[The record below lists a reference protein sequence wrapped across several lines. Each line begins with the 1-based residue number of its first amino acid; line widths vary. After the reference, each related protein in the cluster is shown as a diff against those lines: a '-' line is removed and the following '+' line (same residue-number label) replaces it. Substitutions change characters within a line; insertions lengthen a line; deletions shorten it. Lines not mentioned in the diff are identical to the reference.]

1 MEFNPQA
8 PWLAPARHVWRGL
21 RRIPPVRRFIERR
34 VLYPS
39 LPHIRRSRTYP
50 SGPILIAGFFSSVH
64 GLGEAARLELA
75 ALRASGKEA
84 YGIDISPPFGLED
97 LLPPDGLRTLENA
110 PKHGPLLLHCNAPE
124 AGRVLRYLGPRLT
137 SDRKIIGYWAWEL
150 EVLPH
155 DWHLAYKYIDELWV
169 PSHYTARAFANA
181 PVPLKVVPH
190 TVGNIVDGGH
200 SHTDLGLPSS
210 CEHARL
216 FLCMADGRSDLKR
229 KNISGAIKAFG
240 KAVGNNPKVSLIVK
254 LHHLEHAGSERQRI
268 YSLSSAYKNV
278 HIIDAIFSTA
288 QRNSLLHRCDVIIS
302 LHRAEGFALLL
313 AEALQIGKKIIAT
326 DYSGST
332 DFLTAENALLI
343 PYNKVPVRGDSPN
356 YVGYPGAL
364 WAEPDLQEATRAM
377 ANCCSDDR
385 ES

>member
-64 GLGEAARLELA
+64 GIGEAARLELA

-84 YGIDISPPFGLED
+84 YGIDISPPFGLEEM
-97 LLPPDGLRTLENA
+97 PVPEGVCPREKA
-110 PKHGPLLLHCNAPE
+110 QRHGPLLLYCNAPE
-124 AGRVLRYLGPRLT
+124 AGRALRFLGPELT
-137 SDRKIIGYWAWEL
+137 TERRIIGYWAWEL
-150 EVLPH
+150 EVPPH
-155 DWHLAYKYIDELWV
+155 DWHRAYAYLDEIWV
-169 PSHYTARAFANA
+169 PSQHTARAFANA
-181 PVPLKVVPH
+181 PVPLKVVPYR
-190 TVGNIVDGGH
+190 VREVPDGGH
-200 SHTDLGLPSS
+200 GRVALGLPAS
-210 CEHARL
+210 CEQSCL

-229 KNISGAIKAFG
+229 KNISGAVEAFG
-240 KAVGNNPKVSLIVK
+240 KALGNNPKAALVVK

-268 YSLSSAYKNV
+268 CSLSSAYSNI

-302 LHRAEGFALLL
+302 LHRAEGFALLP

-326 DYSGST
+326 EYSGST
-332 DFLTAENALLI
+332 DFLNAENALLI
-343 PYNKVPVRGDSPN
+343 PYTKVPVRGDSPN
-356 YVGYPGAL
+356 YAGYPDAL
-364 WAEPDLQEATRAM
+364 WAEPDLQEAARAM
-377 ANCCSDDR
+377 LACCP
-385 ES
+385 EA